1 MEGKDYLRPVT
12 EIALD
17 QKAQD
22 SKVETLTLNGEPPG
36 FVPEITSEEVVISH
50 GRGKDQTSED

>member
-1 MEGKDYLRPVT
+1 MEGKDYLRLVT

-17 QKAQD
+17 QKAQGL
-22 SKVETLTLNGEPPG
+22 KVETLTLNGEPPG
-36 FVPEITSEEVVISH
+36 FVPAMVNEEVVISH